1 MRCGGWSRVICV
13 REISVVWGVVCRILT
28 RGRVVLDAEKDVVGS
43 VIGSGEGNSI
53 RRVGIYRRRMGE

>member
-28 RGRVVLDAEKDVVGS
+28 RRRVVLETEKGVVGRCDWKN
-43 VIGSGEGNSI
+43 GEGDSI
-53 RRVGIYRRRMGE
+53 RRVGIYRE

>member
-1 MRCGGWSRVICV
+1 ML
-13 REISVVWGVVCRILT
+13 ET
-28 RGRVVLDAEKDVVGS
+28 EKGVVGS